1 MKAALLTIGEE
12 ILIGQI
18 VDTNSA
24 WIAQHLNMIGVSVKE
39 IVSISDSGD
48 DIKYTVK
55 QLLNKYDIVISTG
68 GLGPTSDDITKQT
81 LCELFNA
88 ELVMHEPTLEHIR
101 NIFAQRGLALTELN
115 SKQAEVPAN
124 CEVLF
129 NPNGTAPGM
138 WFNQNGKI
146 LAVIPGVPFEMEAI
160 MELHILP
167 RINTLTGGEVIV
179 HKTIQTFGLPES
191 FLAEKLSEW
200 ELNLPKSISLAYL
213 PSPMSIRLRLSSKG
227 SNKHLIEQEIER
239 QAKKL
244 QQVIP
249 NNIFGFE
256 HDTMASVVGNL
267 LSVNNLTIAVAE
279 SCTGGNIAHMITQVP
294 GSSKYFLGG
303 IVSYANNIKT
313 SQLGVSDDLI
323 STNGAVSQEVVEA
336 MAKGV
341 MEKFNSDYSIAT
353 SGIAGPSGATPTK
366 PVGTVWVA
374 ICSQYGVSS
383 QLFNFGGDRERNIIR
398 SSVAAL
404 NMLRLQIEVDKKL
417 HKRESF

>member
-1 MKAALLTIGEE
+1 
-12 ILIGQI
+12 
-18 VDTNSA
+18 
-24 WIAQHLNMIGVSVKE
+24 
-39 IVSISDSGD
+39 
-48 DIKYTVK
+48 
-55 QLLNKYDIVISTG
+55 
-68 GLGPTSDDITKQT
+68 
-81 LCELFNA
+81 
-88 ELVMHEPTLEHIR
+88 
-101 NIFAQRGLALTELN
+101 
-115 SKQAEVPAN
+115 
-124 CEVLF
+124 
-129 NPNGTAPGM
+129 
-138 WFNQNGKI
+138 
-146 LAVIPGVPFEMEAI
+146 
-160 MELHILP
+160 
-167 RINTLTGGEVIV
+167 
-179 HKTIQTFGLPES
+179 
-191 FLAEKLSEW
+191 
-200 ELNLPKSISLAYL
+200 
-213 PSPMSIRLRLSSKG
+213 
-227 SNKHLIEQEIER
+227 
-239 QAKKL
+239 
-244 QQVIP
+244 
-249 NNIFGFE
+249 
-256 HDTMASVVGNL
+256 MASVVGNL